1 MLSDLKKHYL
11 KLIAPTISLFL
22 IFGASEIFQFSD
34 FNKLTPPSFFPVLF
48 FILSSITAIAGPLFL
63 RTLFAHFMRDKKQVP
78 INSFIKFEKGL
89 ISISLLTPFFA
100 FIAIVCEFDKFYSTS
115 IILFSFYAVYYYFPA
130 KKRIDFDKKIFR
142 INEEF

>member
-34 FNKLTPPSFFPVLF
+34 FTKLSPPSFFPVLF

-63 RTLFAHFMRDKKQVP
+63 RSLFAHFMRNEKEVP
-78 INSFIKFEKGL
+78 INSFIKFEKRL

-100 FIAIVCEFDKFYSTS
+100 FIAIVCEFEKFYTAS
-115 IILFSFYAVYYYFPA
+115 IIKIAPA
-130 KKRIDFDKKIFR
+130 QLQDLI
-142 INEEF
+142 